1 MYQAASSKALSKLD
15 ARTGIAPFLPHGPDL
30 LRSRFSRTATGQ
42 HLHCFEHGSFCT
54 YQLVSSIEKEMIMTM
69 QALVVSR
76 YHGPLE
82 LTEISMPQ
90 PAHGQ
95 VRVRIAA
102 SGLNPLDTKIRAG
115 SAAHANHPLP
125 LVLGI
130 DMAGVVDAI
139 GPGVT
144 AFKVGEEVY
153 GMTGG
158 VGGIQG
164 SLAEYAAV
172 DADLLAIK
180 PANLSMREAAALPL
194 ASYSGIVDRAHLQAG
209 QNVLVQ
215 GGAGGVGHV
224 SVQLARALGA
234 QVYATASSRDQDLVT
249 RLGATPIDYRAQ
261 SVEQYVESITQGAG
275 FDLVV
280 DTVGGPTLDAS
291 FIAVKHF
298 GHVVSA
304 LGWGTHSLA
313 PLSFREATYSG
324 VFTLYPLLTGLHR
337 AHHGEMLREATRLAE
352 AGKLTPNIDPRRFDL
367 RSVELAYD
375 AITNATARGK
385 IVVDVA

>member
-1 MYQAASSKALSKLD
+1 
-15 ARTGIAPFLPHGPDL
+15 
-30 LRSRFSRTATGQ
+30 
-42 HLHCFEHGSFCT
+42 
-54 YQLVSSIEKEMIMTM
+54 M
-69 QALVVSR
+69 QALVLNR
-76 YHGPLE
+76 YNGPLE
-82 LTEISMPQ
+82 LTDVPMPQ
-90 PAHGQ
+90 PASGQ

-115 SAAHANHPLP
+115 SADHAAHPLP

-130 DMAGVVDAI
+130 DMAGVVDAV
-139 GPGVT
+139 GPGVN
-144 AFKVGEEVY
+144 AFRVGDEVY

-164 SLAEYAAV
+164 SLAQYAVV

-180 PANLSMREAAALPL
+180 PVNLSMREAAALPL
-194 ASYSGIVDRAHLQAG
+194 AFTTAYSGIVDRAHLQAG
-209 QNVLVQ
+209 QTVLVQ

-224 SVQLARALGA
+224 AVQLARALGA
-234 QVYATASSRDQDLVT
+234 HVFATASARDHDLVT
-249 RLGATPIDYRAQ
+249 RLGATPIDYRTHT
-261 SVEQYVESITQGAG
+261 VEQYLAWFTQGAG

-280 DTVGGPTLDAS
+280 DTVGGPSLDAS
-291 FIAVKHF
+291 FAAVKHF

-304 LGWGTHSLA
+304 LGWGTHALA

-324 VFTLYPLLTGLHR
+324 IFTLYPLLTGQHR
-337 AHHGEMLREATRLAE
+337 AHHGDMLREATRLVE
-352 AGKLTPNIDPRRFDL
+352 AGQLMPHLDSRRFDL
-367 RSVELAYD
+367 RSAELAYE

>member
-1 MYQAASSKALSKLD
+1 MN
-15 ARTGIAPFLPHGPDL
+15 
-30 LRSRFSRTATGQ
+30 
-42 HLHCFEHGSFCT
+42 
-54 YQLVSSIEKEMIMTM
+54 M
-69 QALVVSR
+69 QALVLNR
-76 YHGPLE
+76 YNGPLE
-82 LTEISMPQ
+82 LTEISIPQ

-115 SAAHANHPLP
+115 SAAHAKHPLP

-130 DMAGVVDAI
+130 DMAGVVDAV
-139 GPGVT
+139 GSGVT
-144 AFKVGEEVY
+144 AFKVGDEVY

-158 VGGIQG
+158 VGGLQG
-164 SLAEYAAV
+164 SLAQYAAV

-194 ASYSGIVDRAHLQAG
+194 AFITSYSGIVDRAHLQPE
-209 QNVLVQ
+209 QTVLVQ

-234 QVYATASSRDQDLVT
+234 QVFATASSLDHDLVT
-249 RLGATPIDYRAQ
+249 RLGATPIDYQAQ
-261 SVEQYVESITQGAG
+261 SVDQYVESLTHGAG

-291 FIAVKHF
+291 FAAVKHF

-304 LGWGTHSLA
+304 LGWGTHALA

-324 VFTLYPLLTGLHR
+324 VFTLYPLLTGKHR
-337 AHHGEMLREATRLAE
+337 AHHGEMLREATRLTE
-352 AGKLTPNIDPRRFDL
+352 AGKLSPNLDPRRFDL
-367 RSVELAYD
+367 GSAELAYD

-385 IVVDVA
+385 IVVDIA

>member
-1 MYQAASSKALSKLD
+1 MS
-15 ARTGIAPFLPHGPDL
+15 
-30 LRSRFSRTATGQ
+30 
-42 HLHCFEHGSFCT
+42 
-54 YQLVSSIEKEMIMTM
+54 M
-69 QALVVSR
+69 QALVLSR
-76 YHGPLE
+76 YNGRLE
-82 LTEISMPQ
+82 LTEISIPQ

-115 SAAHANHPLP
+115 SAAHAKHPLP

-144 AFKVGEEVY
+144 AFNVGDKVY

-164 SLAEYAAV
+164 SLAEYAVV
-172 DADLLAIK
+172 DSDLLAIQ

-194 ASYSGIVDRAHLQAG
+194 AFITSYSGIVDRAHLQAG
-209 QNVLVQ
+209 QTVLVQ

-234 QVYATASSRDQDLVT
+234 QVFATGSSGDQDLIA

-261 SVEQYVESITQGAG
+261 SVEQYVASLTQGAG

-280 DTVGGPTLDAS
+280 DTVGGATLDAS
-291 FIAVKHF
+291 FAAVKHF

-337 AHHGEMLREATRLAE
+337 AHHGAMLREATRLAE
-352 AGKLTPNIDPRRFDL
+352 AGKLTPNLDPRRFDL
-367 RSVELAYD
+367 GSAELAYD
-375 AITNATARGK
+375 AITNGTARGK